1 MICSTEK
8 CPLVLFLDNSFA
20 DFCQKSFLRVFGAAA
35 VLLVLDEPG
44 NKGLVL
50 QNNFS
55 C

>member
-1 MICSTEK
+1 MQHLTK
-8 CPLVLFLDNSFA
+8 FPNVDGLAPSFA

>member
-1 MICSTEK
+1 MQHLTK
-8 CPLVLFLDNSFA
+8 FLNVDGLAPSFA

-35 VLLVLDEPG
+35 VLLVLDEG
-44 NKGLVL
+44 NHGLVL